1 MTPPSIIYDTPPHY
15 TSRGGLN
22 EHLCVTNTEFI
33 NLQTEKI
40 FSNSAHEFSVFWWNF
55 EKEPLFGG
63 ILKKSHLEP

>member
-40 FSNSAHEFSVFWWNF
+40 FSNSAHEF
-55 EKEPLFGG
+55 LDFGG
-63 ILKKSHLEP
+63 ILKKSHFLVEF